1 MPGRDDGWEV
11 VVERAPGVKSST
23 YCSDWHRVERVC
35 AALDQQERRT
45 RPGAAR
51 IEIDPSGPSRGRTP
65 GARRSSV
72 DLPSDALCADH
83 PSTFSI

>member
-1 MPGRDDGWEV
+1 MIRRPDSRSENSPYRVMPGRDDGWEV
-11 VVERAPGVKSST
+11 VIERAPGVESST

-51 IEIDPSGPSRGRTP
+51 IEIDPSGP
-65 GARRSSV
+65 
-72 DLPSDALCADH
+72 L
-83 PSTFSI
+83 

>member
-1 MPGRDDGWEV
+1 MIRRPDSRSENSAYHVVPGRDDGWEV

-51 IEIDPSGPSRGRTP
+51 IELDPSGP
-65 GARRSSV
+65 
-72 DLPSDALCADH
+72 L
-83 PSTFSI
+83 

>member
-1 MPGRDDGWEV
+1 MIRRPDSRSENSPYRVMPGRDDGWEV

-51 IEIDPSGPSRGRTP
+51 IEIDPSGP
-65 GARRSSV
+65 
-72 DLPSDALCADH
+72 L
-83 PSTFSI
+83 